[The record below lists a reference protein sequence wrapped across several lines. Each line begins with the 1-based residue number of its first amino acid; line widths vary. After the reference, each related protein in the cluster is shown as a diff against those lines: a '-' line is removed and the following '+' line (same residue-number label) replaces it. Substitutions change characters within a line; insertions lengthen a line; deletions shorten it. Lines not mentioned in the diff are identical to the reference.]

1 MEIMFTEIAKERI
14 AEKTADKQG
23 YLKLKYDT
31 EGCGCVVNGVP
42 TLWFVHSLEEEDIEI
57 HTNSMSIYIEKSK
70 MIFFD
75 DEMKIDFKPQFN
87 CFQLKSP
94 NQILNP
100 RMSFFD
106 QTKKSS

>member
-1 MEIMFTEIAKERI
+1 MIMEILFTEEAKERI
-14 AEKTADKQG
+14 AMKTAGNQG

-42 TLWFVHSLEEEDIEI
+42 TLWFVNKLDEDDVEI
-57 HTNSMSIYIEKSK
+57 QTNSKSMYIEKSK
-70 MIFFD
+70 LIFFE
-75 DEMKIDFKPQFN
+75 DEMKIDFKQQFN

-100 RMSFFD
+100 RMSFLD
-106 QTKKSS
+106 KTK